1 MMKKELV
8 LLFDGIG
15 EVINES
21 ILEKEPETSL
31 MYQAK
36 LEEYASFIQKE
47 LKPYEDVYGHEETI
61 CDWIHKFIYDCC
73 MYLKNEPYMQVKYI
87 LPYSMGLITAITCMR
102 GISFEDG
109 IRIIIRAYFYS
120 KELKQDEMRMLMV
133 VGYEREELYTLMR
146 KECEP
151 ETLFEAADLGCNY
164 ILLSGLKKSM
174 DKLKPLLIEGGA
186 LKLNEIATPVA
197 YHTHMA
203 KENIQSFADVVNRVS
218 IHDIEIPVCSLYSN
232 AYIQTAEELRKELI
246 INLYTKMNVTNGIK
260 KIKNDGYTI
269 FYEIGATKS
278 LYKIYRRMDDEI
290 KIIRNLNY

>member
-1 MMKKELV
+1 MMKEELV

-21 ILEKEPETSL
+21 VLEKEPEISL

-36 LEEYASFIQKE
+36 LEEYNSFIKQE
-47 LKPYEDVYGHEETI
+47 LKPYEDVYGHEEI
-61 CDWIHKFIYDCC
+61 VCDWIHKYIYDYC
-73 MYLKNEPYMQVKYI
+73 MYLKYEPHMKVKYI
-87 LPYSMGLITAITCMR
+87 LPYSMGLITAITCMG

-109 IRIIIRAYFYS
+109 IRILIRSYFYS
-120 KELKQDEMRMLMV
+120 KEIKHEEMMMLMV
-133 VGYEREELYTLMR
+133 VGYDKEELYTLIR

-151 ETLFEAADLGCNY
+151 ETLYEAADIGCNY
-164 ILLSGLKKSM
+164 ILLSGLKKST

-186 LKLNEIATPVA
+186 LKLNEIPTPIA

-203 KENIQSFADVVNRVS
+203 KENIASFAEVVNQVR
-218 IHDIEIPVCSLYSN
+218 IHDIETPICSLYSN
-232 AYIQTAEELRKELI
+232 AYIQKAEELRKELI
-246 INLYTKMNVTNGIK
+246 INLYTKMNVTDGIK
-260 KIKNDGYTI
+260 KIKNDGYTT

-290 KIIRNLNY
+290 KIIKNLNY